1 MIIFEYCLTI
11 NIFISQLLDRVLRTQ
26 TQLNASKA
34 NGSRDEQSIDPVL
47 LICSEIMKKLPEPFD
62 VEATAE
68 KFPILYMNSMNTVLR
83 QELTRFNR
91 LLSFIKMSLV
101 DVQRAIQGQISMIPE
116 LERVYRSMSIGR
128 VPQAWL
134 SKSYPSLK
142 PLGSYVNDFIQRL
155 SFFQHWIEDGEPKV
169 YWMSG
174 FYFTQSFLTGVMQNH
189 SRKNKLRID
198 DLVMSFEVTTFESE
212 DKIQKRSEVGC
223 FVRVSQLIIFV

>member
-1 MIIFEYCLTI
+1 MLAGKST
-11 NIFISQLLDRVLRTQ
+11 
-26 TQLNASKA
+26 
-34 NGSRDEQSIDPVL
+34 GSRDEQTTDPVL
-47 LICSEIMKKLPEPFD
+47 VICSEIMKKLPEPFD

-91 LLSFIKMSLV
+91 LLNFINLSLI

-116 LERVYRSMSIGR
+116 LERVYRSMAIGK

-134 SKSYPSLK
+134 AKSYPSLK
-142 PLGSYVNDFIQRL
+142 PLGSYVNDFVQRL
-155 SFFQHWIEDGEPKV
+155 TFFQNWIEDGEPKV

-198 DLVMSFEVTTFESE
+198 DLEMSFEVTQFESE
-212 DKIQKRSEVGC
+212 DKIQKRPEVGC
-223 FVRVSQLIIFV
+223 FVRVSWFINNVSNSM